1 MRHITKS
8 HNGRNKYSIWKLN
21 IATEAPEKGKDESLF
36 IHIKPITLSSIDIQG
51 NVKKRLALNPIYD
64 FISINEASNAGKN
77 KLGKLISGK
86 NDYKTYLLTSIENPQ
101 QNQDKQGKQLASPDQ
116 WE

>member
-1 MRHITKS
+1 M
-8 HNGRNKYSIWKLN
+8 
-21 IATEAPEKGKDESLF
+21 F

-101 QNQDKQGKQLASPDQ
+101 QNQDKQGKPLASPHQ